1 MKTVTMCNYY
11 YYYLL
16 ATCTTLYTLPSTFYF
31 YPHTLLFY
39 LVLVL
44 QVVLR
49 VPQRTTCATP
59 CQLHHH
65 RFSFSCWTTWCF
77 WRRVNTDEMF
87 TCRGYLF
94 TPSFQQFLAL
104 GWFLGIH
111 WTGKRVHCFPHK
123 PIQTRSGQPRLCVD
137 LSRTVWQLFK
147 MFPGN
152 FKLQVKERKS
162 YD

>member
-65 RFSFSCWTTWCF
+65 RAFHSHAGRLGVSGGGSTPTRCSPVAATCSHLRSNNSWLSGDF
-77 WRRVNTDEMF
+77 WAYIEPAKECTAFPTN
-87 TCRGYLF
+87 
-94 TPSFQQFLAL
+94 QFKPGVANHVSAL
-104 GWFLGIH
+104 
-111 WTGKRVHCFPHK
+111 T
-123 PIQTRSGQPRLCVD
+123 
-137 LSRTVWQLFK
+137 
-147 MFPGN
+147 
-152 FKLQVKERKS
+152 
-162 YD
+162 